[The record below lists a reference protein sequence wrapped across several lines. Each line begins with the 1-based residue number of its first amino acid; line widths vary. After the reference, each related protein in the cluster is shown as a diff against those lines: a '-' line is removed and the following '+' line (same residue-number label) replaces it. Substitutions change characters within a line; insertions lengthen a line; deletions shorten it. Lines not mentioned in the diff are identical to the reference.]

1 MPTIPDP
8 NTRNGGQDVADEA
21 SMSDAE
27 RKRLER
33 FERIRQNRRGRRNPA
48 VVPSKLARTSAFA
61 PRKKGLVTDSNFVRV
76 YAVKPHAVVE
86 VRGRELG
93 SQHRDALY
101 ALFRLRARRT
111 EVTNPEYDPSIPVTM
126 TSPKPKLIYWHTEAT
141 WRQLLQATGR
151 TCHVNNLA
159 TLLRVLEEMRAVTFR
174 VFDGNFDAYE
184 AAAKRGRL
192 SGAGFSD
199 NLLGLIQWDG
209 VDLDSNIT
217 VRYGE
222 WVRRTFETKTLVS
235 LNGDAYF
242 KLRSDYA
249 KSFWPFIDSQ
259 PSYDHVSVE
268 LLADLSGR
276 DYRNETTRQ
285 RLKFREEV
293 RQAFDD
299 MIAAGGLASWTCEDV
314 GSGRAKSYRYRYV
327 HALPRQGLLELA
339 AEAAGST
346 E

>member
-1 MPTIPDP
+1 M
-8 NTRNGGQDVADEA
+8 
-21 SMSDAE
+21 
-27 RKRLER
+27 
-33 FERIRQNRRGRRNPA
+33 
-48 VVPSKLARTSAFA
+48 
-61 PRKKGLVTDSNFVRV
+61 
-76 YAVKPHAVVE
+76 
-86 VRGRELG
+86 
-93 SQHRDALY
+93 
-101 ALFRLRARRT
+101 
-111 EVTNPEYDPSIPVTM
+111 
-126 TSPKPKLIYWHTEAT
+126 
-141 WRQLLQATGR
+141 QATGR
-151 TCHVNNLA
+151 HCHVNNLA

-259 PSYDHVSVE
+259 PSYDYVGVE

-299 MIAAGGLASWTCEDV
+299 MVAAGGLASWTCEDV

-339 AEAAGST
+339 AEAADPESST

>member
-1 MPTIPDP
+1 MMAMRET
-8 NTRNGGQDVADEA
+8 ADLSE
-21 SMSDAE
+21 AE

-33 FERIRQNRRGRRNPA
+33 FERMKQNRRGRRNPA

-61 PRKKGLVTDSNFVRV
+61 PRKKGLVTDSSFVRI

-111 EVTNPEYDPSIPVTM
+111 EVANPDYDPSIPISM
-126 TSPKPKLIYWHTEAT
+126 ASPRPRLIYWHTEAT

-159 TLLRVLEEMRAVTFR
+159 TLLRVLEEMRTVTFR
-174 VFDGNFDAYE
+174 VFEGNFDAYE
-184 AAAKRGRL
+184 AATKRGRL

-199 NLLGLIQWDG
+199 NLLGLIKWDG
-209 VDLDSNIT
+209 VELDSNVT

-222 WVRRTFETKTLVS
+222 WVRRMFEAKTLVS
-235 LNGDAYF
+235 LNGDVYF

-259 PSYDHVSVE
+259 PSYDHVGVE
-268 LLADLSGR
+268 LLAELSGR
-276 DYRNETTRQ
+276 DYRSETTRQ

-299 MIAAGGLASWTCEDV
+299 MVAAGGLVSWSCQEV
-314 GSGRAKSYRYRYV
+314 GSGRSKSYCYRYV
-327 HALPRQGLLELA
+327 HTLPRQGMLELL
-339 AEAAGST
+339 AGSQDDSG
-346 E
+346 EREVRE

>member
-1 MPTIPDP
+1 MAESKDLSEI
-8 NTRNGGQDVADEA
+8 
-21 SMSDAE
+21 E

-33 FERIRQNRRGRRNPA
+33 FERMRENRRGRRNPSI
-48 VVPSKLARTSAFA
+48 VPSKLARTSAFA
-61 PRKKGLVTDSNFVRV
+61 PRKKGLVTDSDFVRI
-76 YAVKPHAVVE
+76 YAVKPHAVIE

-101 ALFRLRARRT
+101 ALFRLRAKRT
-111 EVTNPEYDPSIPVTM
+111 EVANPEYDPSIPVTM
-126 TSPKPKLIYWHTEAT
+126 SSPRPRLTYWHTEAT

-184 AAAKRGRL
+184 AAAKRNRL

-222 WVRRTFETKTLVS
+222 WVRRMFETKTLVS

-259 PSYDHVSVE
+259 PSYDYVTVE
-268 LLADLSGR
+268 LLADLAGR
-276 DYRNETTRQ
+276 TYRTETTRQ

-299 MIAAGGLASWTCEDV
+299 MVTAGGLASWTSEEV
-314 GSGRAKSYRYRYV
+314 GSGRAKSYQYRYV
-327 HALPRQGLLELA
+327 HALPRQGILELLSA
-339 AEAAGST
+339 AGEAAHTGAV
-346 E
+346 EEE

>member
-1 MPTIPDP
+1 M
-8 NTRNGGQDVADEA
+8 QDL
-21 SMSDAE
+21 SDAE
-27 RKRLER
+27 KKRLER
-33 FERIRQNRRGRRNPA
+33 FERMKQNRRGRRNPA

-61 PRKKGLVTDSNFVRV
+61 PRKKGLVTDSGFVRV

-111 EVTNPEYDPSIPVTM
+111 EVANPEYDPSIPVGIN
-126 TSPKPKLIYWHTEAT
+126 SPRPRLVYWHTEAT

-151 TCHVNNLA
+151 TCHVNDLA
-159 TLLRVLEEMRAVTFR
+159 TLLRVLEEMRTVTFR
-174 VFDGNFDAYE
+174 VFEGDFDAYE

-192 SGAGFSD
+192 TGAGFSD

-209 VDLDSNIT
+209 VELDSNVT

-222 WVRRTFETKTLVS
+222 WVRRMFEAKNLVS
-235 LNGDAYF
+235 LNGDTYF

-259 PSYDHVSVE
+259 PSYKHVGVE
-268 LLADLSGR
+268 LLADLAGR
-276 DYRNETTRQ
+276 DYRNESTRQ

-299 MIAAGGLASWTCEDV
+299 MVSAGGLAWWSCQEV
-314 GSGRAKSYRYRYV
+314 GSGRAKSYRYHYV
-327 HALPRQGLLELA
+327 HALPKQGTLELPPL
-339 AEAAGST
+339 EAGPL
-346 E
+346 

>member
-1 MPTIPDP
+1 M
-8 NTRNGGQDVADEA
+8 GEA
-21 SMSDAE
+21 THLSEAE

-33 FERIRQNRRGRRNPA
+33 FERMRQNRRGRRNPA
-48 VVPSKLARTSAFA
+48 IVPSKLARTSAFA
-61 PRKKGLVTDSNFVRV
+61 PRKKGLVTDSSFVRV

-126 TSPKPKLIYWHTEAT
+126 TSPRPRLIYWHTEAT

-174 VFDGNFDAYE
+174 VFEGNFDAYE
-184 AAAKRGRL
+184 AAAQRGRL

-222 WVRRTFETKTLVS
+222 WVRRMFEAKTLVS
-235 LNGDAYF
+235 LNGDVYF

-259 PSYDHVSVE
+259 PSYDYIGVE
-268 LLADLSGR
+268 LLAELSGR
-276 DYRNETTRQ
+276 HYRSETTRQ

-299 MIAAGGLASWTCEDV
+299 MVTAGGLASWSCKEV
-314 GSGRAKSYRYRYV
+314 GSGRAKSYRYHYI
-327 HALPRQGLLELA
+327 HGLPRQGVLELLPGAEGHA
-339 AEAAGST
+339 AKDQMWE
-346 E
+346 